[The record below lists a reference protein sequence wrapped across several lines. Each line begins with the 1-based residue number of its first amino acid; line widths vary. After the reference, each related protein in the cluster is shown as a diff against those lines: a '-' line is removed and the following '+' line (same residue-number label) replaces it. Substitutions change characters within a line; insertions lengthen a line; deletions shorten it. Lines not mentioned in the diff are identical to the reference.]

1 MEKVAAR
8 LQQLPQGVWL
18 RVDKKSA
25 EEKRSVMRALSMTD
39 DDFLRMSAL
48 LYEKGS
54 DRILTLSALRKS
66 FFEGFWVN
74 IVRVRNNTGFYE
86 VWLIVLDAEPS
97 DFLNL
102 PEPYA
107 DV

>member
-1 MEKVAAR
+1 MLLVSISSLK
-8 LQQLPQGVWL
+8 GVWL

-25 EEKRSVMRALSMTD
+25 EAKRSVMRALSMTD
-39 DDFLRMSAL
+39 DDFLR
-48 LYEKGS
+48 
-54 DRILTLSALRKS
+54 TRKS

-74 IVRVRNNTGFYE
+74 IDRVRNNTVFYE
-86 VWLIVLDAEPS
+86 MWLIVLDAEPS

-107 DV
+107 EVKI